1 MWGIGLITVVLIL
14 GAIGGTTVFVIAL
27 LVAVFVG
34 LFVARAAMQEA
45 GKVEM
50 YCPHCGITGVPR
62 AITKGATVVE
72 VMLWFAGLLPG
83 LIYSI
88 WRLNSRHAACPS
100 CHQAGMI
107 PANSP
112 RALDL
117 KRKMPE

>member
-1 MWGIGLITVVLIL
+1 MAQRARDRFTRQLLIWGIGLIAVVMIL
-14 GAIGGTTVFVIAL
+14 AA
-27 LVAVFVG
+27 LVA

-50 YCPHCGITGVPR
+50 YCSHCGITGVPKTV
-62 AITKGATVVE
+62 TKGSTVVE

-88 WRLNSRHAACPS
+88 WRLNSHHVACPS

-117 KRKMPE
+117 KHKIPE